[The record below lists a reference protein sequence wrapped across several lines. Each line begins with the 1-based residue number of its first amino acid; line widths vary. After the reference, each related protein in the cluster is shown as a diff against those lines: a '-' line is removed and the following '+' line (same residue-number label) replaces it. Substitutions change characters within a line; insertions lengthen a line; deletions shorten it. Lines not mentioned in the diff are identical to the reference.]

1 MKKVGIT
8 DLIMALSYL
17 QDAQIDAGTIQVD
30 HIDIGAYRGLTSCH
44 LGETPY
50 KLSGRVKIRSMRV
63 SRSGATKFSR

>member
-17 QDAQIDAGTIQVD
+17 QDAQIDAGTVQVD
-30 HIDIGAYRGLTSCH
+30 HVDAVDIGAYRGLTSCH

-50 KLSGRVKIRSMRV
+50 KLSHRVKIRSMRV
-63 SRSGATKFSR
+63 S